1 MSDASGA
8 AAVGGGGVVA
18 LEATGLARSFGGVVA
33 VAGVDVSIRE
43 GELFALLGPN
53 GSGKTTTI
61 GMLCCLLRPDRGS
74 ARVMG
79 HDVAADSL
87 AAKAVISLVPQET
100 AIAEHLNAWE
110 NLRLMGGLHGVPAD
124 VIRSRSEQ
132 LLDVLGLVGRADEPA
147 KKYSGGMK
155 RRLSIAMALVS
166 DPEVLF
172 LDEPTLGLDPQARR
186 GMWEHITSL
195 KGRTTILLTTHY
207 LEEADSLAD
216 RIAIIDAGRIIAQ
229 GTASELKT
237 SIAGG
242 RVTQVRAAGIDAPA
256 MEALRAL
263 YPQVTPVEG
272 GVDIAGD
279 DVDLYRVQDLLRPLG
294 ITIESIGPKQISLD
308 DVFLTLTGK
317 QWRE

>member
-1 MSDASGA
+1 VSDASGA